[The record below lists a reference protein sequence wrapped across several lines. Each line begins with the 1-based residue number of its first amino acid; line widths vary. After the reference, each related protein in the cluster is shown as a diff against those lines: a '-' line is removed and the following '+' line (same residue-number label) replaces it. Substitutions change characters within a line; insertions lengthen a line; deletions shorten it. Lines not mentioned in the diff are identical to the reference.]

1 MYIGLKSS
9 QTLMMYCNSFNLRSS
24 MHTQKNV
31 GTKRISDEI
40 IYEVCS
46 YVRVGVPTETAAIA
60 SGISKNDY
68 LLWMR
73 EGESPHHN
81 ERCQDCDFSRFFK
94 EISMARAQAIGLFFA
109 CITKAAIDGEWEASA
124 WWLDKYGNINE
135 QDNSKTYEVPTLAEI
150 QRKLRDIYSESGSE
164 KF

>member
-1 MYIGLKSS
+1 
-9 QTLMMYCNSFNLRSS
+9 
-24 MHTQKNV
+24 
-31 GTKRISDEI
+31 
-40 IYEVCS
+40 
-46 YVRVGVPTETAAIA
+46 
-60 SGISKNDY
+60 
-68 LLWMR
+68 
-73 EGESPHHN
+73 
-81 ERCQDCDFSRFFK
+81 
-94 EISMARAQAIGLFFA
+94 MARAQAIGLFFA